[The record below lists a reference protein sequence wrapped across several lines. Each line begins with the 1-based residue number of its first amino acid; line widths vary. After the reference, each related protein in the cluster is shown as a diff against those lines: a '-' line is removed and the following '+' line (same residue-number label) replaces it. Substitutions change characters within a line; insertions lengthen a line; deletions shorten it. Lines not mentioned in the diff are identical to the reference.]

1 MIVTHFCKEAVFS
14 LSCGRDSGLSER
26 LFLLSVSGCRTGW
39 SEIRTRWKSENE
51 PILDPGLRET
61 ICLVSS
67 IALVG
72 VVLGHVFGHGENAR
86 LSIELDL
93 VRGVG
98 RDFDLS

>member
-1 MIVTHFCKEAVFS
+1 MWRETVRIRQNLLDLTLF
-14 LSCGRDSGLSER
+14 RLSER